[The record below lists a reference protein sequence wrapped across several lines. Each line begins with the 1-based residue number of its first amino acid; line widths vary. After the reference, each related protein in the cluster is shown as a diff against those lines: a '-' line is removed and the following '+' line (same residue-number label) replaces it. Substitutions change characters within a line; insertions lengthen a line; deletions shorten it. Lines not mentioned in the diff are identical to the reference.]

1 MSRIDAQAIGAMPEN
16 SAFAG
21 GLIDDDIGAL
31 VGATG
36 ADLDV
41 VQIHAYLVQTSFA
54 QAGHLDATAFVVT
67 HGSDVFRSQAELAT
81 GRESAGDLAPR
92 AQDFLLKSD
101 LSA

>member
-41 VQIHAYLVQTSFA
+41 VQIHPGFA

-67 HGSDVFRSQAELAT
+67 HGSDVFRSQTELAT